1 MVSELNEYQTRA
13 ANTAVYP
20 DKSAL
25 EYLTLGLVAEAG
37 ELAGHYAKWLRKD
50 SQLQPYPAEAV
61 MAEAGDVL
69 WFISELA
76 RLHNKSLSD
85 LAQEN
90 FVEYAVASFAVTQEK
105 FSNKASP

>member
-1 MVSELNEYQTRA
+1 MVVELNEYQKQA

-20 DKSAL
+20 DKAAL
-25 EYLTLGLVAEAG
+25 EYLTLGLLAEAG

-50 SQLQPYPAEAV
+50 SRLQPYPAEAV

-69 WFISELA
+69 WFVSELA
-76 RLHNKSLSD
+76 RLHDKSLSH

-90 FVEYAVASFAVTQEK
+90 LDKLASRQK
-105 FSNKASP
+105 RGKLKGNGDYR